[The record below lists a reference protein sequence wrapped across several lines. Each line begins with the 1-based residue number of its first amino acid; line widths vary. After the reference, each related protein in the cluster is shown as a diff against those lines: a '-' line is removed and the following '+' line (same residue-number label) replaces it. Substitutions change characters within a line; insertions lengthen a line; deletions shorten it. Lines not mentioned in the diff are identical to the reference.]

1 MALGDMEKR
10 KVQLTGTSTLT
21 ISLPKAWVV
30 RNGVAPR
37 DEVFVIEE
45 PDGSLSLSLRP
56 AAERLRSAEISAE
69 KFAEPSHLAR
79 AFLAKYLAGYKTVR
93 ILSSGKIPQATRAA
107 IVAQVDRLIG
117 FEITEETANS
127 ITAQDFFS
135 HEGLSIEKTLRR
147 AHLIARGM
155 HVDAVD
161 ALLKH
166 DAELADAVIARDDEA
181 DRLRFLIVRQL
192 SLALNHSALLQA
204 FGITA
209 YDSVIFLRAARCL
222 EDMADQA
229 TQIAA
234 HSRSFKGK
242 LPPDVARGIE
252 SLSAAALDAHTA
264 AFGALFT
271 KNMDAANSVIAKRA
285 ELEAKRE
292 ALEMA
297 LQKKGAPFQIGFIIE
312 AIMRIYA
319 HSTHIAEAV
328 IDRE

>member
-21 ISLPKAWVV
+21 ISLPRAWVL

-37 DEVFVIEE
+37 DEVFVTEE
-45 PDGSLSLSLRP
+45 PDGSLSLSLRQ
-56 AAERLRSAEISAE
+56 AAERLRSADINTE
-69 KFAEPSHLAR
+69 KFSDPSHLAR
-79 AFLAKYLAGYKTVR
+79 AFLAKYLAGYNTVR
-93 ILSSGKIPQATRAA
+93 ITSSGKIPQATRAA

-117 FEITEETANS
+117 FEITEETPGS

-155 HVDAVD
+155 QVDAIESFVKRD
-161 ALLKH
+161 P
-166 DAELADAVIARDDEA
+166 ELAEAVIARDDEA
-181 DRLRFLIVRQL
+181 DRLRFLIIRQL
-192 SLALNHSALLQA
+192 SLALHHSALLQA

-209 YDSVIFLRAARCL
+209 YDSVVFLRVARCL

-242 LPPDVARGIE
+242 VPPDIARGIE
-252 SLSAAALDAHTA
+252 SLSAAVLDAHTA

-271 KNMDAANSVIAKRA
+271 KNMDAANAVIGRKA

-292 ALEMA
+292 ALERA
-297 LQKKGAPFQIGFIIE
+297 LQRKQVQFQTGLIIE
-312 AIMRIYA
+312 AIMRIYG
-319 HSTHIAEAV
+319 HSMHIAEAV